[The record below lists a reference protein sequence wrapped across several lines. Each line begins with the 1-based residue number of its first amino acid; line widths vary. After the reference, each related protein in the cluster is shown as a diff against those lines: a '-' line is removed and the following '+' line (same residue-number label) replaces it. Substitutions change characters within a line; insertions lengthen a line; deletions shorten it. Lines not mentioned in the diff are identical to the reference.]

1 MANSKS
7 VQPKQFK
14 HSNPATRN
22 SRRSGL
28 TELSIRN
35 LGVIE
40 NANVELN
47 PGLTVLSGETGAGKT
62 MVLTAL
68 GLILGRKTD
77 SLRLAFVSLSAPI
90 TFVVVRLVNTW

>member
-7 VQPKQFK
+7 VQPKQSK
-14 HSNPATRN
+14 HSNPASRN

-47 PGLTVLSGETGAGKT
+47 PGLTVLSGETGAGKLWFLPRS
-62 MVLTAL
+62 V
-68 GLILGRKTD
+68 
-77 SLRLAFVSLSAPI
+77 
-90 TFVVVRLVNTW
+90 